1 MSTALSL
8 RTTGL
13 QKIEKPELKF
23 APAQIHNALP
33 KPPKVC
39 DTLNCAVPAGTEGAG
54 RMKVLAAELAELSDE
69 QRLAMRIHVEELA
82 RHMIHLGASDLDAGG
97 PAANEVVWYRT
108 NGRKMPC
115 VELGTIPVEIMDVLA
130 LNLLSEPQ
138 METLFDEYAV
148 DFSMEVNGEGLTAA
162 RRFRVS
168 VYFDEKNL
176 AINIRAIKRELR
188 ALDSMGFHP
197 VVQQGLLF
205 SNVRDGLTLIT
216 GVTGSGKSSTLDA
229 IVDAN
234 NRNVEGH
241 IVVIGD
247 PVEYVHQSDKCIIRH
262 REVGIGVASFKAGVV
277 QSMRQDPDMIVIGE
291 MRDKDTIN
299 ATLEVTDSGHRIF
312 STLHTRSAVESI
324 DRIIAEYPSE
334 EQDRVRNRLADVLQ
348 CVISQ
353 KLCPRIGGGLVLA
366 KEVLW
371 MTPSIQAAIK
381 NGNLSEIYQ
390 MLWEGNQKGQITLE
404 QDLYLLMRKGQISP
418 DTAMSYANN
427 KKRLKQLLGG

>member
-8 RTTGL
+8 RTAGL
-13 QKIEKPELKF
+13 QKIEKSAHEI
-23 APAQIHNALP
+23 APLQVHNALP
-33 KPPKVC
+33 RLPKVC
-39 DTLNCAVPAGTEGAG
+39 DTLNHAVPGGLAGVG
-54 RMKVLAAELAELSDE
+54 RMQFLAAELAELSND
-69 QRLAMRIHVEELA
+69 QRLTMRMHIEELA

-97 PAANEVVWYRT
+97 PAANELVWYRT

-115 VELGTIPVEIMDVLA
+115 VELGTISLEIMDILA

-138 METLFDEYAV
+138 LKTLFGQYAV
-148 DFSMEVNGEGLTAA
+148 DFSLEVNAEGLTAA

-176 AINIRAIKRELR
+176 AINVRAIKRELR
-188 ALDSMGFHP
+188 TLDTLGFHP

-216 GVTGSGKSSTLDA
+216 GVTGSGKSATLDA

-234 NRNVEGH
+234 NRSVEGH

-334 EQDRVRNRLADVLQ
+334 EQDRVRNRLADVLR
-348 CVISQ
+348 CVVSQ

-427 KKRLKQLLGG
+427 KKRLKQLMSR

>member
-1 MSTALSL
+1 
-8 RTTGL
+8 
-13 QKIEKPELKF
+13 
-23 APAQIHNALP
+23 
-33 KPPKVC
+33 
-39 DTLNCAVPAGTEGAG
+39 
-54 RMKVLAAELAELSDE
+54 
-69 QRLAMRIHVEELA
+69 
-82 RHMIHLGASDLDAGG
+82 MIHLGASDLDAGG
-97 PAANEVVWYRT
+97 PSANELVWYRIA
-108 NGRKMPC
+108 GRKVPC
-115 VELGTIPVEIMDVLA
+115 KELGAISTEIMDVLV
-130 LNLLSEPQ
+130 LNLLSQPQ
-138 METLFDEYAV
+138 MEQLFETYAV
-148 DFSMEVNGEGLTAA
+148 DLSLEVSADEADSG

-176 AINIRAIKRELR
+176 AINMRVIKREIRPLGT
-188 ALDSMGFHP
+188 LGLHP

-216 GVTGSGKSSTLDA
+216 GVTGSGKSTTLDS
-229 IVDAN
+229 IIDAN
-234 NRNVEGH
+234 NRAVAGH
-241 IVVIGD
+241 IVVMGD
-247 PVEYVHQSDKCIIRH
+247 PIEHVHQSDRCIIRH
-262 REVGIGVASFKAGVV
+262 REVGTGVASFKAGVI

-291 MRDKDTIN
+291 MRDADTIT

-334 EQDRVRNRLADVLQ
+334 EQCRIRVRLADVLR

-353 KLCPRIGGGLVLA
+353 KLCPKIGGGLVLA

-381 NGNLSEIYQ
+381 NGNLSEVYQ

-404 QDLYLLMRKGQISP
+404 QDLFLLIRRGLISP

-427 KKRLKQLLGG
+427 KTRLKQLMGG